1 MATVSINKLS
11 VATVL
16 FLSALAACTGKTV
29 VIRPGGVPVDAVLVS
44 GAKVGWWQQ
53 CAPASTTRAAHC
65 RIWNG
70 AGLIL
75 EDEEFLPYDG
85 GLPCTA
91 EELRIAPDPA
101 FPGPDRIFLANG
113 RILLP
118 RSRFDE
124 LKIFVDWLEGKRS
137 SPR

>member
-1 MATVSINKLS
+1 VFNKLS
-11 VATVL
+11 LVL
-16 FLSALAACTGKTV
+16 ALLLSSACTRK
-29 VIRPGGVPVDAVLVS
+29 PDAVPPEGVS
-44 GAKVGWWQQ
+44 ADAVFARGAKTGWWQQ
-53 CAPASTTRAAHC
+53 CTSAKAGQGVHC

-70 AGLIL
+70 SGLVL

-85 GLPCTA
+85 GSTPAA
-91 EELRIAPDPA
+91 EELQIPPNSK

-124 LKIFVDWLEGKRS
+124 LKIFVDWLEGKRNT
-137 SPR
+137 PR